1 MTTAKTTI
9 PTKSLLQG
17 MTYVTAVKTDIRE
30 LFARIVAQQQKK
42 RKHDSVSKVK
52 A

>member
-17 MTYVTAVKTDIRE
+17 MAYVTSVKTDIRE
-30 LFARIVAQQQKK
+30 LFARIIAQQRA
-42 RKHDSVSKVK
+42 RKHDSVPKVK